1 MHKEDN
7 TIELNSFVVNAN
19 LFENDLNSDSTE
31 ISLKSMSSES
41 SLGSYSNL
49 EQIFTTAFCK
59 SQKTQDRYIAR
70 GSYASVYRL
79 TPEFSMKVCNPSSF
93 NLLDVT
99 SELFILTQ
107 LSHPSILSCN
117 FVTRISRSIA
127 FVMPYYGNTLETLY
141 PRTESQKMNVVRQL
155 ASAVNYLHSKKILH
169 LDICPKNILVKQIG
183 EEFKVV
189 LCDFSLSTVVTT
201 DVIVSHGPRITTDHR
216 PYENLRGSKRYTYK
230 SDIWSLGVVFYKVMT
245 ETYLFKLAT
254 VPVEHPISSDYI
266 LAVLF
271 EIEQLQSW
279 GRWPPSEHNYIC
291 RMLELDIS
299 QRIDSYELC
308 NMLQIDT
315 FEPQRLV
322 SSKMTMDEKWLY
334 VSDFFKKIDTV
345 SLTQIELLF
354 TDVMKYYTENLI
366 PVSVDESNEIFL
378 CCYAVVKSCT
388 VDIAHLNIQ
397 NASSLF
403 ARVFDIFVASKGKI
417 LRYQE

>member
-1 MHKEDN
+1 MPKEHN

-19 LFENDLNSDSTE
+19 LFESELKSDSTE

-49 EQIFTTAFCK
+49 DQIFTTAFCK
-59 SQKTQDRYIAR
+59 SQKTHDKYIAR
-70 GSYASVYRL
+70 GSYASVYRI

-107 LSHPSILSCN
+107 MSHPSILSCN

-127 FVMPYYGNTLETLY
+127 FVMPHYGNTLDTLF
-141 PRTESQKMNVVRQL
+141 PKTEDQKMNVIRQL

-169 LDICPKNILVKQIG
+169 LDICPKNILIKQIG
-183 EEFKVV
+183 DEFRAV
-189 LCDFSLSTVVTT
+189 LCDFSLSVVATT

-230 SDIWSLGVVFYKVMT
+230 SDIWSLGVVFYKIMT
-245 ETYLFKLAT
+245 ESYLFKLAT
-254 VPVEHPISSDYI
+254 LPLEHPISFDYI

-279 GRWPPSEHNYIC
+279 GRWPPSEYNYIC

-308 NMLQIDT
+308 AMLGIDT
-315 FEPQRLV
+315 FEPQTLI

-334 VSDFFKKIDTV
+334 VSEFFKKIDTV

-354 TDVMKYYTENLI
+354 TEVVNHYTENSILM
-366 PVSVDESNEIFL
+366 SADESNEIFL

-388 VDIAHLNIQ
+388 VDIAHLNIE
-397 NASSLF
+397 NSSSLF

-417 LRYQE
+417 LRYHE